1 MKKIISVLIAIV
13 LMASIFS
20 VSCAPEQESEESSSS
35 PTVEEESKPS
45 SETKTESAGQE
56 PESSSTTEAASSEEE
71 TKPETVII
79 TDSSGREI
87 EIACP
92 VDRAIVVYSQ
102 LLLTIK
108 AIGVED
114 EKIIGLDE
122 FTYGQYEDIF
132 TGLKDRPTVGRNLF
146 NLDLEKIIDMEPQV
160 VIGTPTTI
168 SRIPELEEELGKV
181 GIKVV
186 GLDFKMQNVED
197 VISTLGTMF
206 GKEERAK
213 EYSDFWFSKLEVVG
227 NTFNEIGLGSE
238 EKVKVYWENTSS
250 AYTTISSSSSAHE
263 LVEMAG
269 GLNIARELIGSS
281 PEVDPEWVIT
291 ENPEVI
297 MKYPMGAEYQ
307 GGFGQT
313 DTEPFEEIRVEIM
326 ERPGFRNIRAVQNG
340 DVYVMSQ
347 IIKTGA
353 FENAAICY
361 IAKILYPDLFEDLDP
376 EEYLREMV
384 EKYLG
389 LDWEVMDGVFIYP
402 NPWE

>member
-1 MKKIISVLIAIV
+1 
-13 LMASIFS
+13 MASIFS
-20 VSCAPEQESEESSSS
+20 VSCAPAQEAEESSSS
-35 PTVEEESKPS
+35 PAAKEESKTS
-45 SETKTESAGQE
+45 SEANTESSEEKA
-56 PESSSTTEAASSEEE
+56 ESSSTTEAESSEEE
-71 TKPETVII
+71 AKPETIII

-87 EIACP
+87 EIAYP
-92 VDRAIVVYSQ
+92 VDRAIIVYSQ
-102 LLLTIK
+102 LLLTAK

-132 TGLKDRPTVGRNLF
+132 TGLEGRPTVGRNLF
-146 NLDLEKIIDMEPQV
+146 NLDLEKIIDLEPQV
-160 VIGTPTTI
+160 VIGTPTTL

-186 GLDFKMQNVED
+186 GLDFKMANVED
-197 VISTLGTMF
+197 VINTLGQMF
-206 GKEERAK
+206 GKETRAE
-213 EYSDFWFSKLEVVG
+213 EYSDFWFSKLEEVG
-227 NTFNEIGLGSE
+227 NTFNEIGFGNE
-238 EKVKVYWENTSS
+238 DKVKVYWENTAS
-250 AYTTISSSSSAHE
+250 AYKTISSSSSAHE

-307 GGFGQT
+307 GGFGKT
-313 DTEPFEEIRVEIM
+313 DTAPFEEIRDEIM
-326 ERPGFRNIRAVQNG
+326 GRPGFRNIQAVQNG
-340 DVYVMSQ
+340 KVYVMSQ

-353 FENAAICY
+353 FENVAICY
-361 IAKILYPDLFEDLDP
+361 IAKMLYPDLFPYLDP